1 MRFDISRALDILY
14 HAEHDIPRQYFRD
27 CFGVLFLSATEF
39 GVFVSGTHGSGILM
53 SHNPRTN
60 TWSSPLSVNLQGV
73 GVGLTVG
80 SEQKD
85 VVIFFHSPEMISRF
99 ATNVHVQLGSHSM
112 WGKKHNGEEQHHPFT
127 LHATSD
133 GGSFVEGDQTT
144 AFSYSNGRFFGIEL
158 EGAILRSN
166 KKRHRDFYGPAISP
180 KRILLGAS
188 VRCNQR
194 SGVNTLKQ
202 KLVQLTGQAR
212 SPEECDSQNKQWMRK
227 AVGAAVSAV

>member
-1 MRFDISRALDILY
+1 MRLDISRALDILY
-14 HAEHDIPRQYFRD
+14 KGERDIPKQYFRD

-39 GVFVSGTHGSGILM
+39 GVFVTGTHGSGILM

-60 TWSSPLSVNLQGV
+60 SWSSPLSVNLSGV
-73 GVGLTVG
+73 GVGLSVG
-80 SEQKD
+80 SEHKD
-85 VVIFFHSPEMISRF
+85 VIVFFHSPEMISRF
-99 ATNVHVQLGSHSM
+99 ATNVNVKLGSHST
-112 WGKKHNGEEQHHPFT
+112 WGKKHNGEERHHPFT

-133 GGSFVEGDQTT
+133 GCNFVEGDQTT
-144 AFSYSNGRFFGIEL
+144 AFTYSEGRFYGIEL

-202 KLVQLTGQAR
+202 KLIQLASQSR
-212 SPEECDSQNKQWMRK
+212 PEELESQDEQSWMRE
-227 AVGAAVSAV
+227 AVKAAVAV